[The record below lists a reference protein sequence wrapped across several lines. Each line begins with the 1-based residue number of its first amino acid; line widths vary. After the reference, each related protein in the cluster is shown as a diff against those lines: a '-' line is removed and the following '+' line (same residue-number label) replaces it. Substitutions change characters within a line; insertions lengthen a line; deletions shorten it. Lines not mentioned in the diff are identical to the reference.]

1 MPDMEATRI
10 VSGAEWRRRAEK
22 AEEEVRL
29 LTTLFDRRCAH
40 IGELEAAL
48 RPFAA
53 ESPTPTQGLD
63 SVGDE
68 AVVELY
74 VLFGG
79 QEARFG
85 MLKLGHLRRAA
96 ELVEGK

>member
-1 MPDMEATRI
+1 MTRPDIEAMRI

-48 RPFAA
+48 EPFKAWYGRLPA
-53 ESPTPTQGLD
+53 FLSTPTWETVNLSRDGYSATYAD
-63 SVGDE
+63 
-68 AVVELY
+68 
-74 VLFGG
+74 
-79 QEARFG
+79 
-85 MLKLGHLRRAA
+85 LRRAA
-96 ELVEGK
+96 ELVGKL